1 MSIYCGIGKL
11 PKNKKYGT
19 MRQCIKSNQV
29 RRFGLMTLDSRTK
42 KDLKKIKDA
51 PYVES
56 GRMKIANKIGV
67 LSGKIKRLRR
77 ERDKPGIR
85 KKTKDKFS
93 KDIEEAIK
101 QRKKLRVKYVKIAKK
116 ETKTKTKKK

>member
-19 MRQCIKSNQV
+19 MKQCVKSNQI

-56 GRMKIANKIGV
+56 GRMKIADKIAV

-85 KKTKDKFS
+85 KKTKDKLK
-93 KDIEEAIK
+93 KDIEVTIEK
-101 QRKKLRVKYVKIAKK
+101 RKKLRVKYVKLAKK
-116 ETKTKTKKK
+116 ENKTKTKK